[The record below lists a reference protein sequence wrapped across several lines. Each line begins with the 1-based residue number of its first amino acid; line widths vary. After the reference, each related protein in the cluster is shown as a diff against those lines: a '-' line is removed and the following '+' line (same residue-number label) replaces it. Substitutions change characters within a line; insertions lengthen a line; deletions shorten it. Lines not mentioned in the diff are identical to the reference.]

1 MSITYLLPF
10 IKNNIIYDAKVLIG
24 SEVIKSA
31 YHLREKFAKIFRKKI
46 RSCFSHRKKERDWVV
61 PFTKYSFPLFQER
74 KHRTLVTHAKV

>member
-31 YHLREKFAKIFRKKI
+31 YHLREKFAKIFRK
-46 RSCFSHRKKERDWVV
+46 RYGLVF
-61 PFTKYSFPLFQER
+61 
-74 KHRTLVTHAKV
+74 RTEKRNGIGLYHLQNTVFHFFRRGSIAHW